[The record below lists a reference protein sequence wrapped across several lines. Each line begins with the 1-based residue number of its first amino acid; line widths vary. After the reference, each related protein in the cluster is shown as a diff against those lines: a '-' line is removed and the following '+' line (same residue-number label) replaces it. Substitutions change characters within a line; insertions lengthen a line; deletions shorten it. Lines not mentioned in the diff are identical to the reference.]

1 MRKKVELITFAATW
15 NWQGVDNHNFVI
27 KFADAKD
34 EDGKLDRYV
43 YVSKE
48 NPQTKFVVGQ
58 EIDFDLSKDKENKQ
72 KTIKVT
78 LGGKSFEFDKIEPAK
93 AAFGNGFGGSGG
105 GKQFSKSPEIFK
117 NELVSFV
124 SGYAQQILCHRI
136 NLGKDANEIVA
147 AYETLVDG
155 MYKASV
161 KHIK

>member
-1 MRKKVELITFAATW
+1 MAKGLVEKVTWFAQW
-15 NWQGVDNHNFVI
+15 EYQNKVNHNFVV
-27 KFADAKD
+27 KFKEDDENRFIYVGNDKD
-34 EDGKLDRYV
+34 NPKFKVGETVEYKLDGR
-43 YVSKE
+43 KIKG
-48 NPQTKFVVGQ
+48 NIGQTQFEYEKISLVQ
-58 EIDFDLSKDKENKQ
+58 AQ
-72 KTIKVT
+72 
-78 LGGKSFEFDKIEPAK
+78 GGGFS
-93 AAFGNGFGGSGG
+93 GNGG
-105 GKQFSKSPEIFK
+105 GKAFSKSPEIFK